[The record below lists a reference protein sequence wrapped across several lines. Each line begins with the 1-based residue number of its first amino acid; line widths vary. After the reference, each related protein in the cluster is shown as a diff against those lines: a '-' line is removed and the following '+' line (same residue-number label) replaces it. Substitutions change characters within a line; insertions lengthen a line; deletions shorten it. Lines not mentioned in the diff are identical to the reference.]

1 LLLTVPILGCRFEN
15 DDEKEDEFAGRTWTP
30 QELMLLGIVAICVVM
45 ISFGVWRI
53 GFALM
58 TGGMGAGRGII
69 LKALKD
75 EGIKVAVDIIIS
87 KFQEKNRREKR
98 P

>member
-1 LLLTVPILGCRFEN
+1 
-15 DDEKEDEFAGRTWTP
+15 
-30 QELMLLGIVAICVVM
+30 
-45 ISFGVWRI
+45 
-53 GFALM
+53 
-58 TGGMGAGRGII
+58 
-69 LKALKD
+69 LKD